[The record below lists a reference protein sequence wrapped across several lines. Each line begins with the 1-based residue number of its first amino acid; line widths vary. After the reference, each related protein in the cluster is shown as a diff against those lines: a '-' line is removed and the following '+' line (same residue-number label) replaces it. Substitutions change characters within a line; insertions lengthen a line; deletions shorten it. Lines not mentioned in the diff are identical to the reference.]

1 VRPWKLVALV
11 LVAVPLAACGG
22 GGAGV
27 GGGPAPAGVQ
37 AAAPASAVEQFMG
50 FAKQERFTEM
60 GYLFGSVRGPLA
72 ESQAPQRV
80 ARRMQAI
87 ARVIRHDSFS
97 LSGMVPTPGR
107 PNARTIMVEMRQGR
121 RTVQVPF
128 IVVQGPG
135 GSWLVEQ
142 VDLEAISREQT
153 RRS

>member
-1 VRPWKLVALV
+1 MRRYSLVASV
-11 LVAVPLAACGG
+11 LVAVSLAACGG
-22 GGAGV
+22 GTR
-27 GGGPAPAGVQ
+27 GGGVATPAGMQ

-50 FAKQERFTEM
+50 FARQERYTEM

-107 PNARTIMVEMRQGR
+107 SNARTVMVELRQGR
-121 RTVQVPF
+121 RTIQVPF
-128 IVVQGPG
+128 VVVQGPG
-135 GSWLVEQ
+135 GSWLVEA
-142 VDLEAISREQT
+142 VDLEAVT
-153 RRS
+153 RAQNARS